1 MSNATQED
9 LEQSERLVLACMKIH
24 ADRNEAEDLA
34 EEVLRPMV
42 LEILAELGAPDDAG
56 KHELEEAAKVCAG
69 ECARRLAIMTDQ
81 ELAAAVEAARDMK
94 REELHCAL
102 RRFLR

>member
-1 MSNATQED
+1 VSNATQED
-9 LEQSERLVLACMKIH
+9 LEQSERLVLACMKIQ
-24 ADRNEAEDLA
+24 
-34 EEVLRPMV
+34 
-42 LEILAELGAPDDAG
+42 
-56 KHELEEAAKVCAG
+56 HELEEAAKVCAG

-94 REELHCAL
+94 REELRCAL